1 MRAGRAVVE
10 WSSAEASTSC
20 FVEPMRTLSRCT
32 LGSWCLGDGWMSF
45 WSTVPDAGLCVVLV
59 FPVLGDLEPTD
70 PVQGPKDTNHT
81 IMPMAWPSPHLQ
93 GGDLKLS
100 VPSPCR
106 TSCVCAGGRIP

>member
-1 MRAGRAVVE
+1 
-10 WSSAEASTSC
+10 
-20 FVEPMRTLSRCT
+20 
-32 LGSWCLGDGWMSF
+32 MSF

-100 VPSPCR
+100 VPSPRR
-106 TSCVCAGGRIP
+106 TS